1 MLCDEHW
8 VDPDMDESNGIDSI
22 DEPSV
27 LRLDALVMVTQ
38 VSEGERGLH
47 SSFTPDVGTQ
57 ASC

>member
-1 MLCDEHW
+1 VLCDEQW

-38 VSEGERGLH
+38 VIKAWGGLW
-47 SSFTPDVGTQ
+47 
-57 ASC
+57 